1 MDISPSYQ
9 LLEAALSAALGFA
22 LGIVYDLFRIARR
35 RLKALHLTA
44 LFDALYWV
52 LAAACFFFFGAGVS
66 QRGFRLFMFAFAF
79 LGGAIYFLTLSA
91 PAMWL
96 LEKFADF
103 IEFLIRCLCLPFVF
117 AARLIKFFR
126 ESLKRVFKY
135 LKKWF
140 RINTKS
146 FAPSERLYVRSRY
159 AKEER
164 FENEEGKYYYEAG
177 RLGRDRLRGGD
188 SDFAQRENRGGGDGK
203 AGAVKGSGGKERAK
217 RRARVQHRA

>member
-9 LLEAALSAALGFA
+9 LIEAALSVGLGFA

-35 RLKALHLTA
+35 RLNALHLTA

-52 LAAACFFFFGAGVS
+52 LAAACLFFFGAGAS

-79 LGGAIYFLTLSA
+79 LGGAFYFLTLSA

-96 LEKFADF
+96 LEKFAD
-103 IEFLIRCLCLPFVF
+103 LIQFMFRCLCLPFV
-117 AARLIKFFR
+117 ISVKFINFFK
-126 ESLKRVFKY
+126 ETLKRVFKY

-140 RINTKS
+140 RISTKR
-146 FAPSERLYVRSRY
+146 FIPSGRFDARSRY
-159 AKEER
+159 TKEER

-177 RLGRDRLRGGD
+177 RTHRNRLRGGD
-188 SDFAQRENRGGGDGK
+188 ADFAQRENRSSRIGK
-203 AGAVKGSGGKERAK
+203 TGAN
-217 RRARVQHRA
+217 